1 MPSPVHANFSAV
13 TTPITAPVT
22 APAGQNPQGLE
33 QRPQEP
39 TQRSAHSLRH
49 MGQRLMRNIGQLS
62 QDLRALPRPWGRSQN
77 TAPTGNLAPATGAPL
92 QRGAAPASETIEL
105 QEHPSEAAEASGSTP
120 RLNRSNAGRF
130 DSHSERIQRQ
140 PTPEPPSAGI
150 RLDAKGKPEF
160 QHFQPSAVG
169 DLLQNALGQSGQ
181 RYQAQH
187 SAGDGRNH
195 LLLDRQGH
203 LLHVKQT
210 PTALV
215 TVRSSRAEG
224 PVADKAA
231 AAPGLTLEGNAAKV
245 GDGAP
250 LPTLGRAQLGHLTGI
265 HEDDAGQTLRL
276 HDGKLYELD
285 RASATWQQPAT
296 EAEPAMFSQLSR
308 QGNGHLY
315 GQSGDNLVNLTDHDA
330 VPLTVADLKAFSVN
344 NEGIA
349 ASLSGEKS
357 QTLQF
362 TQLADH
368 TAKSMTLELNGGSA
382 EPKHIGL
389 TEDRL
394 FVSDTEGR
402 LYSVGREE
410 IDDDATTLKLQPDRR
425 FQPPGEPLGGSR
437 QVSGFLPGDDG
448 SLHVLVGDKAG
459 HAHSHPLDEQ
469 HPALEHGWNL
479 SDALVLDN
487 RRGLPGAEA
496 PTPAATFDLERS
508 GRIGL
513 SDGRVQSWDSARQ
526 DWKDTG
532 IKDVTQLQ
540 RGTDS
545 KAYLL
550 QDGKLHKL
558 DVSAKFESVAVSDG
572 HALNRPPRSTDV
584 ALGDALPGL
593 TDRHITA
600 FAMLNDKQFVALDD
614 HNRFTAHHKNGETS
628 ELSRLDLEGTVASL
642 ALDENHNLH
651 ALTTEGKLFT
661 LAKDDWQ
668 APPDNP
674 RPQAKWKPV
683 ALPEGKT
690 LASIRTSDDNRLS
703 ATLHGS
709 QDHSQV
715 QLKGNAWQPL
725 TPRPADH
732 NALDNLFDR
741 LKGGVKTA
749 KIPGTGLTARFNY
762 NLMGRGAMETGNQAS
777 VGDYFRAHIFK
788 PTLEMPRPL
797 KNVGYH
803 LQHRYQGREGLRPL
817 YASEGREFKRLEL
830 LSEKP
835 PRTGAGQDL
844 QSRIAALGSR
854 PGLQGTGLV
863 EALEAFRKELEDNSL
878 RATQHLGRHAGKSTL
893 LQQKEGLLNVHGE
906 LSAPS
911 KRSQL
916 SLKLDRL
923 SQNFNFA
930 SSGHDFLKE
939 LNGALAH
946 LAPSAQNRTGAL
958 LTELRNNGLR
968 VSHQKA
974 DIPLGQQR
982 DASDSLG
989 LIKARLALDVGTMEE
1004 FDQVLKG
1011 AEKLAGA
1018 SNTEAGVEA
1027 LKKEL
1032 GELKDKKYGEHPLK
1046 QITDMGFA
1054 DHASLEGAYD
1064 GIKGFLNGFKKE
1076 DHATSVSLR
1085 AATGSKTQPEMAQTL
1100 KEALKQ
1106 LHHPDDEIAVQR
1118 GYGMSVSTP
1127 FVSLANKGLGPWPS
1141 GAVSGARNYSFS
1153 AERGEK
1159 GVTVYLQREG
1169 SGTASG
1175 GVGGGKDYWPGFFRG
1190 EDADR
1195 FTKVDIGNDRRLT
1208 PALRLGADV
1217 TGTAATTWRDGVVF
1231 TLPDEEIDP
1240 FIDKLVD
1247 GKLDP
1252 LELMKKGVDHEAQ
1265 KSLRFNFDL
1274 NASATAE
1281 FRVGFGLT
1289 DKDSTPL
1296 SAAARVGVG
1305 GTVNVNLLNY
1315 SNYSLEQHSNKGE
1328 LQESSRNRPRLLN
1341 NFGVSGFARAQFAG
1355 SRTPA
1360 SDAATPANQG
1370 ITAPLGVSAGV
1381 SVDNKTSK
1389 RIKFTFK
1396 EAEPLTAENLD
1407 KLGKSL
1413 GKAFKDPESERVLG
1427 RLADADDAQYAGLDA
1442 TERLQRHLEGLQA
1455 HFASKPKDND
1465 EQYAALRALTRA
1477 GVQHQAA
1484 EARHSLLDS
1493 GRFESTYT
1501 NLSRIDG
1508 KSAVASVMAK
1518 INPHHSPSNAE
1529 RITALIE
1536 RDPDLKAL
1544 VKQLQ
1549 ATPGTQARVRLELKD
1564 DVQDLIDQRSRDGT
1578 LSQKELGA
1586 LLSDRNNMRI
1596 KAITVSHS
1604 VNQPENFTSPL
1615 PVLSYSSNASV
1626 NLSKALGKI
1635 NFSYGQDQDTPKS
1648 YFLDGMIAKPG
1659 EALKATLG
1667 ALKQEGLQL
1676 KG

>member
-1 MPSPVHANFSAV
+1 MQSPVHANFARV
-13 TTPITAPVT
+13 TTPITAPT
-22 APAGQNPQGLE
+22 GQNPQGLE

-49 MGQRLMRNIGQLS
+49 VGQRLMRNIGQLT

-77 TAPTGNLAPATGAPL
+77 SAPTGNLAPANGAPL

-105 QEHPSEAAEASGSTP
+105 QEHHSEAAEASGATP

-140 PTPEPPSAGI
+140 ATPEPPSAGI
-150 RLDAKGKPEF
+150 SLDAKGKSKF
-160 QHFQPSAVG
+160 QHFQPPAVG
-169 DLLQNALGQSGQ
+169 DLLQNALGQPSQ

-187 SAGDGRNH
+187 SAGDGQNH
-195 LLLDRQGH
+195 LLLDLQGH

-215 TVRSSRAEG
+215 ALRSSQAEG
-224 PVADKAA
+224 PVTDKASA
-231 AAPGLTLEGNAAKV
+231 SAAPGLTFEGNAAKV
-245 GDGAP
+245 GEGAP
-250 LPTLGRAQLGHLTGI
+250 LPTLGRAQMGHLTGI
-265 HEDDAGQTLRL
+265 HEDSAGQTLRL

-285 RASATWQQPAT
+285 RASATWQQPET
-296 EAEPAMFSQLSR
+296 EAEPATFSHLAS
-308 QGNGHLY
+308 QGDGKLY
-315 GQSGDNLVNLTDHDA
+315 GQSGDNLVDLTDHDA
-330 VPLTVADLKAFSVN
+330 APLTVADLKAFSVN

-362 TQLADH
+362 TQLSDH

-402 LYSVGREE
+402 LYSVGRGE
-410 IDDDATTLKLQPDRR
+410 IGDDETTLKLQPDLR
-425 FQPPGEPLGGSR
+425 FQPPGEPLGGTR
-437 QVSGFLPGDDG
+437 QAAGFLHSDDG

-459 HAHSHPLDEQ
+459 HSHSHPLDEA
-469 HPALEHGWNL
+469 HPALGRGWNL

-496 PTPAATFDLERS
+496 PTPAATFDLDRS

-513 SDGRVQSWDSARQ
+513 SDGRVQSWDSTLQ

-532 IKDVTQLQ
+532 IKDISQLQ
-540 RGTDS
+540 RGIDS
-545 KAYLL
+545 KAYLV

-558 DVSAKFESVAVSDG
+558 DVKPKYESVAVNDT
-572 HALNRPPRSTDV
+572 HALNRPVRTTDV

-593 TDRHITA
+593 TDRHVTA

-614 HNRFTAHHKNGETS
+614 NDRFTAHHKNGETS
-628 ELSRLDLEGTVASL
+628 ELSRLDLEGSVASL

-668 APPDNP
+668 APADNP
-674 RPQAKWKPV
+674 RPEARWKPV
-683 ALPEGKT
+683 PLPEGRT
-690 LASIRTSDDNRLS
+690 LASIRTADDNRLS
-703 ATLHGS
+703 ATVHGS
-709 QDHSQV
+709 EDNAQV
-715 QLKGNAWQPL
+715 QLKGQAWQPL
-725 TPRPADH
+725 TPRPADQ
-732 NALDNLFDR
+732 NALNDLFGR
-741 LKGGVKTA
+741 LKDGVKTA
-749 KIPGTGLTARFNY
+749 KIPGTGMMAKYSLNV
-762 NLMGRGAMETGNQAS
+762 MGRGAVETDNRAS
-777 VGDYFRAHIFK
+777 TGDYIRAHIFK
-788 PTLEMPRPL
+788 PTLEVPRPL

-817 YASEGREFKRLEL
+817 YAAEGREFKRLEL
-830 LSEKP
+830 LSAKP
-835 PRTGAGQDL
+835 PQTGAGQDL
-844 QSRIAALGSR
+844 QSRIAALGNR

-906 LSAPS
+906 LSPPS
-911 KRSQL
+911 RRSQL
-916 SLKLDRL
+916 SLKLDKL

-930 SSGHDFLKE
+930 SSGHDFIKE

-946 LAPSAQNRTGAL
+946 LPPSTQNRTGTL
-958 LTELRNNGLR
+958 LTELRNSGLR

-989 LIKARLALDVGTMEE
+989 LIKARLALDVGTLDEL
-1004 FDQVLKG
+1004 DQVLKS
-1011 AEKLAGA
+1011 A
-1018 SNTEAGVEA
+1018 EA
-1027 LKKEL
+1027 LSHATHPGEGADTLKKSL
-1032 GELKDKKYGEHPLK
+1032 SELKDKKYGEHPLK
-1046 QITDMGFA
+1046 QITDMGFVN
-1054 DHASLEGAYD
+1054 HAGLEGAYD
-1064 GIKGFLNGFKKE
+1064 GIKAFLNGFKKE
-1076 DHATSVSLR
+1076 DHATSVTLR
-1085 AATGSKTQPEMAQTL
+1085 AATGSKSQPEMAEKL
-1100 KEALKQ
+1100 KAAMKQ
-1106 LHHPDDEIAVQR
+1106 LHHPDDEIALQR
-1118 GYGMSVSTP
+1118 GYGVSVSTP
-1127 FVSLANKGLGPWPS
+1127 FVALANKGMGPWPS
-1141 GAVSGARNYSFS
+1141 GAVSGGRNYLFS

-1169 SGTASG
+1169 AGTASG
-1175 GVGGGKDYWPGFFRG
+1175 GVGGGKDLWPGFFRG
-1190 EDADR
+1190 ENADK
-1195 FTKVDIGNDRRLT
+1195 FTKVDIGNDRRMT

-1217 TGTAATTWRDGVVF
+1217 TGTATTTWRDGVVF

-1240 FIDKLVD
+1240 FIDNLVA
-1247 GKLDP
+1247 GKLNP
-1252 LELMKKGVDHEAQ
+1252 LELMKKGLDHEAQ

-1274 NASATAE
+1274 TASGTAE

-1296 SAAARVGVG
+1296 SSAARVGVG
-1305 GTVNVNLLNY
+1305 GTVSVNLLNY
-1315 SNYSLEQHSNKGE
+1315 GNYSLEQHSNKGE

-1341 NFGVSGFARAQFAG
+1341 NFGVSGFARAQIAG
-1355 SRTPA
+1355 SNTPA

-1370 ITAPLGVSAGV
+1370 LTTQLGITPSV
-1381 SVDNKTSK
+1381 SVDNKTTK
-1389 RIKFTFK
+1389 RIKFNFK

-1413 GKAFKDPESERVLG
+1413 GKAFKDPESQRVLSQLTDAG
-1427 RLADADDAQYAGLDA
+1427 DAQNPDADAAQ
-1442 TERLQRHLEGLQA
+1442 RIRQQLQTLET
-1455 HFASKPKDND
+1455 HFAGKPKEND

-1477 GVQHQAA
+1477 GVQQQAA
-1484 EARHSLLDS
+1484 DAKHSLLDS

-1501 NLSRIDG
+1501 NLSRMNG
-1508 KSAVASVMAK
+1508 KSAVASVMARL
-1518 INPHHSPSNAE
+1518 NPHHSPSNAE

-1536 RDPDLKAL
+1536 HDPTLKAL

-1549 ATPGTQARVRLELKD
+1549 AQPGTQARVRLELKD
-1564 DVQDLIDQRSRDGT
+1564 DVQDRIDQGSRDGS
-1578 LSQKELGA
+1578 LSQKELAG

-1596 KAITVSHS
+1596 KAITVSQS
-1604 VNQPENFTSPL
+1604 VNQPESFTSPL
-1615 PVLSYSSNASV
+1615 PVLSYSSSASLNV
-1626 NLSKALGKI
+1626 SKALGKI

-1648 YFLDGMIAKPG
+1648 YSLDGMAAEPG
-1659 EALKATLG
+1659 GALKTAVG